1 MACAASCLL
10 QYSSVLPSENGKG
23 NQQLI
28 KPGKSTTQ
36 KVNGL

>member
-1 MACAASCLL
+1 
-10 QYSSVLPSENGKG
+10 VLPSENGKG